1 MRVIQQAVVIGIGN
15 GIEIIHRSST
25 NDTWVFRMLFELA
38 KVETSYK
45 VGRRNGDEKVG
56 KKWTRE
62 NDGFD
67 GRVSTVQ
74 G

>member
-1 MRVIQQAVVIGIGN
+1 MRVIQQAVVIGIGD
-15 GIEIIHRSST
+15 GVEIIQ

-56 KKWTRE
+56 KKWTHG
-62 NDGFD
+62 NYGFD

-74 G
+74 